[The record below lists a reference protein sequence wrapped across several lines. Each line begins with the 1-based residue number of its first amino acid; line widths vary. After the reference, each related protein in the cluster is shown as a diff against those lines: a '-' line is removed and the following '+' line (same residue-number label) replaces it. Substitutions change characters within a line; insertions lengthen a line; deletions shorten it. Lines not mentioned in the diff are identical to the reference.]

1 MKRGKRY
8 KELIKLIEQEKAY
21 TVDETIAILPKLK
34 SAKFDES
41 IEAVYVLNVDPK
53 HADQN
58 VRGVISLPNGTGKKV
73 KVLVFAK
80 GDDARAAENA
90 GADIVGAE
98 ELIDKIAK
106 ENFLDFDVAIATK
119 DMMRNIGKIAK
130 ILGPRKLMPNPKAG
144 TVTDDVAK
152 AVKDFK
158 AGKIEYR
165 VDKTGVIHTII
176 GKISF
181 TAEQIKENLLT
192 LNEAILKARPAS
204 VKGQYITKAFISLTM
219 SPSLRIDAQDL
230 LKLKK

>member
-8 KELIKLIEQEKAY
+8 RELLKKIDRTKQYTLDEAIEL
-21 TVDETIAILPKLK
+21 LPQLK

-41 IEAVYVLNVDPK
+41 VEATYVLNVNPK
-53 HADQN
+53 FADQN
-58 VRGVISLPNGTGKKV
+58 IRGVITLPHGTGKEV

-80 GDDARAAENA
+80 GEKAQEAKDA
-90 GADIVGAE
+90 GADYVGAE
-98 ELIDKIAK
+98 DLVDKIAK
-106 ENFLDFDVAIATK
+106 EGFLDFDVAIATP
-119 DMMRNIGKIAK
+119 DMMRHVGKVAR

-144 TVTDDVAK
+144 TVTMDIAK

-165 VDKTGVIHTII
+165 VDKTGVIHTIV

-181 TAEQIKENLLT
+181 GKDKLKENILA

-204 VKGQYITKAFISLTM
+204 VKGQFVKKVFLSLTM
-219 SPSLRIDAQDL
+219 SPAVRLNVQDL
-230 LKLKK
+230 LKK

>member
-8 KELIKLIEQEKAY
+8 QELLKKIVRNKQYSL
-21 TVDETIAILPKLK
+21 DEAIALLPELK

-41 IEAVYVLNVDPK
+41 VEATYVLNVNPK
-53 HADQN
+53 FADQN
-58 VRGVISLPNGTGKKV
+58 IRGVISLPHGTGKKV

-80 GDDARAAENA
+80 GEKAQEAKDA
-90 GADIVGAE
+90 GADYVGAE
-98 ELIDKIAK
+98 DLVEKIAK
-106 ENFLDFDVAIATK
+106 EGFLDFDVAIATP
-119 DMMRNIGKIAK
+119 DMMRHVGKVAR

-144 TVTDDVAK
+144 TVTMDVGK

-165 VDKTGVIHTII
+165 VDKTGVIHTVI

-181 TAEQIKENLLT
+181 KPEELKENLLA

-204 VKGQYITKAFISLTM
+204 VKGQYVKKVYLALTM
-219 SPSLRIDAQDL
+219 SPAVRLNVQDL
-230 LKLKK
+230 LKK

>member
-8 KELIKLIEQEKAY
+8 RELLKKIDKTKQYALDEAIEL
-21 TVDETIAILPKLK
+21 LPQLK

-41 IEAVYVLNVDPK
+41 VEATYVLNVNPK
-53 HADQN
+53 FADQN
-58 VRGVISLPNGTGKKV
+58 IRGVITLPHGTGKEV

-80 GDDARAAENA
+80 GEKAQEAKDA
-90 GADIVGAE
+90 GADYVGAE
-98 ELIDKIAK
+98 DLVDKIAK
-106 ENFLDFDVAIATK
+106 EGFLDFDVAIATP
-119 DMMRNIGKIAK
+119 DMMRHVGKVAR

-144 TVTDDVAK
+144 TVTMDIAK

-165 VDKTGVIHTII
+165 VDKTGVIHTIV

-181 TAEQIKENLLT
+181 GKDKLKENILA

-204 VKGQYITKAFISLTM
+204 VKGQFVKKVFLSLTM
-219 SPSLRIDAQDL
+219 SPAVRLNVQDL
-230 LKLKK
+230 LKK